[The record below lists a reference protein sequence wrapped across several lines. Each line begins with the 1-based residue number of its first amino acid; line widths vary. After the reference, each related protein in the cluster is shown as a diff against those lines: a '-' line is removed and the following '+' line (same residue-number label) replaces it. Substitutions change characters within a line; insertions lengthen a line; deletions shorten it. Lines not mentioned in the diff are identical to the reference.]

1 MTLLDRRTCI
11 RFAALALF
19 APAGLLRA
27 SVARADE
34 FVLVRNASNEQAAI
48 RKDDLLKIYTGETK
62 QIGGWVAQTVIGKED
77 SGELQWLSGLFDLRP
92 KDLLARIKQQVFSG
106 EMRRPIVAKTQ
117 EEALAAV
124 QNNRGGLA
132 VVAAS
137 VASTLP
143 QGVAVLAIQ

>member
-1 MTLLDRRTCI
+1 MTLLNRRTWI
-11 RFAALALF
+11 RFAALVVL
-19 APAGLLRA
+19 APASLFRA
-27 SVARADE
+27 SVSAADE
-34 FVLVRNASNEQAAI
+34 FVMVRNASNEQAAI
-48 RKDDLLKIYTGETK
+48 RKDDLLKIYTGESK

-106 EMRRPIVAKTQ
+106 EMRRPIVARTQ
-117 EEALAAV
+117 EEAIAAV

-137 VASTLP
+137 LVAALP
-143 QGVAVLAIQ
+143 QGIAVLAIQ